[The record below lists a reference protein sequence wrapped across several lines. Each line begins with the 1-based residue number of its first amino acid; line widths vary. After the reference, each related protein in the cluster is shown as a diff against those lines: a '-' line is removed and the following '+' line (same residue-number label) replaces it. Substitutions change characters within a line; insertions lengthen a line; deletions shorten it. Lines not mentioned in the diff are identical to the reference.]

1 MIKKFIEIKVV
12 VTDQKDGTATVER
25 TVENND
31 IQFKNT
37 YQAEGSTTLIIHK
50 QLTGGTLKANM
61 FKFKLQQTDE
71 NFKKTIGNSQTVTNS
86 SLGQGQFV
94 IHFNQAGTYYYTV
107 SEVNNHKSNVT
118 YDSIVYQIKIK
129 MEDDGQGNI
138 KEVSRS
144 ISYVDE
150 MTKPTSEEKENLTFK
165 NAVGIQVVGHKKLI
179 NKKLEEGMFTFSI
192 SKIDYDKK

>member
-1 MIKKFIEIKVV
+1 
-12 VTDQKDGTATVER
+12 
-25 TVENND
+25 
-31 IQFKNT
+31 
-37 YQAEGSTTLIIHK
+37 
-50 QLTGGTLKANM
+50 M

-94 IHFNQAGTYYYTV
+94 IHLIKQGQYYYTV

-165 NAVGIQVVGHKKLI
+165 NTVGIQVVGHKKLI
-179 NKKLEEGMFTFSI
+179 NKKLERRYVLLLVFL
-192 SKIDYDKK
+192 K

>member
-1 MIKKFIEIKVV
+1 M
-12 VTDQKDGTATVER
+12 
-25 TVENND
+25 
-31 IQFKNT
+31 
-37 YQAEGSTTLIIHK
+37 
-50 QLTGGTLKANM
+50 
-61 FKFKLQQTDE
+61 
-71 NFKKTIGNSQTVTNS
+71 
-86 SLGQGQFV
+86 

-150 MTKPTSEEKENLTFK
+150 MANL
-165 NAVGIQVVGHKKLI
+165 QVRKK
-179 NKKLEEGMFTFSI
+179 
-192 SKIDYDKK
+192 KI